1 MAPNRVKVARSFMFF
16 HVETR
21 HEQIALD
28 MFAPDWSV
36 LAVGLV
42 RGELVVGTF
51 IRTLSKGASDLLKL
65 LFGDFMKQGR
75 KETKEEGGAWF
86 E

>member
-1 MAPNRVKVARSFMFF
+1 MAPNRVKVARPFMFF
-16 HVETR
+16 HVATR
-21 HEQIALD
+21 HEPIALD

-42 RGELVVGTF
+42 RGELVGGAF
-51 IRTLSKGASDLLKL
+51 IRTLSEGASDLLKL

-75 KETKEEGGAWF
+75 KEQKEEGGAWF